1 MTVASNHVST
11 VVLKAPIS
19 GLLVPIEKV
28 PDPVFAEKLVGDG
41 ISIDPLSETLVAPC
55 DGQIT
60 HVHPAGHAVTMK
72 LRDGLEIML
81 HVGVDTVNLKGEGF
95 TVKVQAGDTVTAGS
109 EMIAFD
115 ADYVA
120 THAKSLLTQV
130 VITNMERVARLE
142 PATGKVSVGS
152 DDVLQVLPQ
161 VESTDVE
168 TAAGQTVMSDAI
180 LIPNPEGLHA
190 RPSAVLA
197 NLAKRYGSE
206 IRIQRDELIGN
217 AKSVTGI
224 MKMDIGQHDKVVLI
238 ATGPDAQEAIDAI
251 APHVASGLGDTG
263 HVPAPAPATV
273 ELPERAAP
281 ARRRVSD
288 DPDLLLGVCASP
300 GLAVGKVM
308 QVRQETIEVVR
319 DADDPMAEREAL
331 THAVEGA
338 KAQIEAVH
346 ARLLA
351 EADAD
356 KAAIFAAHQELLE
369 DPELVHIADSA
380 IAKGCSAAFAWQQA
394 YENTAEQ
401 LEGMNNEL
409 LAQRANDLRDAGR
422 RVLQVLLGIEGGPRK
437 YTEPCILVAE
447 DLAPSDTATLD
458 RNMVR
463 GFCTTLGGATSHVS
477 ILARSLG
484 IPAVAG
490 IDPAALDLPEGSQ
503 VVLDGSKGT
512 LRTAPSAELLE
523 RIRRRQET
531 AETRRKAHLSRAHDP
546 ATTTDG
552 TNIEVLA
559 NIGGVADAEQIGE
572 LGGEGVGL
580 LRSEFLFMDRVAA
593 PSEDEQAEAYA
604 AIADAI
610 GTDRTIII
618 RTLDVGGDKPL
629 AYLPLPEEDNPFLGE
644 RGIRFAL
651 DRPEILRTQLRAI
664 LRAST
669 RGRVRVMFPMIATL
683 SEWRAVKAV
692 LDEEA
697 QDLGI
702 RPIPAGIMVEV
713 PSTALQAEAFS
724 REVGFF
730 SIGTND
736 LTQYTLAMDRGHPK
750 LATQMDALSPAVL
763 ALIARTVAAAHANG
777 REVGVCGGLASDLEA
792 VPILL
797 GIGVDELSV
806 SLPAIPGVKALIRSL
821 SAADCKDLAARALTA
836 DTAAD
841 VRAMSPSP
849 FDDDDEAATTAS

>member
-1 MTVASNHVST
+1 MDTDDSAGI
-11 VVLKAPIS
+11 VVLKAPMT
-19 GLLVPIEKV
+19 GVLVPIEKV

-55 DGQIT
+55 DGEIT

-72 LRDGLEIML
+72 LPGGLEVML

-95 TVKVQAGDTVTAGS
+95 TVKVKAGDTVTAGS

-130 VITNMERVARLE
+130 VITNMENVVRLK
-142 PATGKVSVGS
+142 PATGSVSVGS
-152 DDVLQVLPQ
+152 DVILQVVPRAGAPSD
-161 VESTDVE
+161 E
-168 TAAGQTVMSDAI
+168 AAKGQTVTSDAV

-197 NLAKRYGSE
+197 NLAKRYTSQ
-206 IRIQRDELIGN
+206 IQIQRDELIGN

-224 MKMDIGQHDKVVLI
+224 MKMNIAQQDKVVLI

-251 APHVASGLGDTG
+251 APHLASGLGDTG

-273 ELPERAAP
+273 ELSERAAP

-288 DPDLLLGVCASP
+288 DPDLLLGVSASP

-308 QVRQETIEVVR
+308 QVREEAIEVPS
-319 DADDPMAEREAL
+319 DAADPAAERVAL
-331 THAVEGA
+331 TDAVEGA
-338 KAQIEAVH
+338 KGQIEAIH

-351 EADAD
+351 EADAG

-369 DPELVHIADSA
+369 DPELVSFANSA
-380 IAKGCSAAFAWQQA
+380 IAKGRSAAFAWQQA
-394 YENTAEQ
+394 YENTASE
-401 LEGMNNEL
+401 LEGMKNEL

-422 RVLQVLLGIEGGPRK
+422 RVLQVLLGIELGPRQ
-437 YTEPCILVAE
+437 YTEPCILVAD
-447 DLAPSDTATLD
+447 DLTPSDTATLD

-463 GFCTTLGGATSHVS
+463 GFCTTLGGATSHVA

-490 IDPAALDLPEGSQ
+490 IDPAALELPDGCE
-503 VVLDGSKGT
+503 VVLDGGKGT
-512 LRTAPSAELLE
+512 VRKNPAPELLE
-523 RIRRRQET
+523 RIRRRQDE
-531 AETRRKAHLSRAHDP
+531 AEARRKAELEAAHEP

-552 TNIEVLA
+552 MNFKVFA
-559 NIGGVADAEQIGE
+559 NIGGLADAKQIAE

-593 PSEDEQAEAYA
+593 PSEDEQAEAYT
-604 AIADAI
+604 AIADAL
-610 GTDRTIII
+610 GAERTLVI

-669 RGRVRVMFPMIATL
+669 HGKVRVMFPMIATL
-683 SEWRAVKAV
+683 NEWRDAKAV

-697 QDLGI
+697 RDLGI
-702 RPIPAGIMVEV
+702 ESIPAGIMVEI
-713 PSTALQAEAFS
+713 PSTALQAEAFAK
-724 REVGFF
+724 EVDFF

-750 LATQMDALSPAVL
+750 LAAQMDGLNPAVL
-763 ALIARTVAAAHANG
+763 TLIARTVAAADAHDKEAA
-777 REVGVCGGLASDLEA
+777 VCGGLASDLVA

-797 GIGVDELSV
+797 GIGVHELSV
-806 SLPAIPGVKALIRSL
+806 SLPAIPAVKALIRSS
-821 SAADCKDLAARALTA
+821 SAADCEALAERTLLA

-849 FDDDDEAATTAS
+849 YDDIDDADTAVS